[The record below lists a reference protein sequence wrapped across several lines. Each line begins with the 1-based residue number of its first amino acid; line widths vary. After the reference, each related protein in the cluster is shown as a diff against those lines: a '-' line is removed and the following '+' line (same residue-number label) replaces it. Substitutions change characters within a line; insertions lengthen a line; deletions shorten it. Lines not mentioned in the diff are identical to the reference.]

1 LDPFIYLTIGTGIS
15 GGVMEQAQLFP
26 MIRKKVYERLNS
38 YLAAKE
44 ILAEIDSFIVP
55 PKLGNRAGMLGAIA
69 LAERLLKDI
78 E

>member
-1 LDPFIYLTIGTGIS
+1 
-15 GGVMEQAQLFP
+15 MEQAQLFP